1 MMKQKTP
8 HKYFILLVFLFLS
21 CSFSASKRKI
31 AKAEELVSQKK
42 YQEAILLY
50 EEVAKNHSQT
60 KQAHLAYY
68 RTASIYHWFLHD
80 FEKAVVFYKKYVE
93 VVGNFKKMMTAQ
105 KALANLIHYK
115 LGKYD
120 EAIIEYQKILDS
132 NPPYEEGL
140 KFHLEIADCYFSSR
154 AYSQA
159 RAEYFKV
166 LGFLKD
172 PVATEKIHYHIA
184 TSYYLEGLYGGA
196 VREFN
201 KYTALYPD
209 GTYHQE
215 ALINIAKSYE
225 SQDDMI
231 KALDAYQRVLKE
243 DPRMNLV
250 QMKVEY
256 LRKRLLAKGL
266 KQ

>member
-1 MMKQKTP
+1 M
-8 HKYFILLVFLFLS
+8 
-21 CSFSASKRKI
+21 
-31 AKAEELVSQKK
+31 
-42 YQEAILLY
+42 
-50 EEVAKNHSQT
+50 
-60 KQAHLAYY
+60 
-68 RTASIYHWFLHD
+68 
-80 FEKAVVFYKKYVE
+80 
-93 VVGNFKKMMTAQ
+93 GNFKKMMTAQ

-140 KFHLEIADCYFSSR
+140 KLHLEIADCYFSSR